1 VAGSG
6 TIVDVPQSIQPTF
19 QPSPRKKPRKQLLP
33 PTNDVQ
39 DSAANAWMFENENQ
53 NQSSV
58 NFPTNILHNSSED
71 NYGDTRRKN
80 PHHRFSGTLRDP
92 MSPQMQETYSSA
104 FQKDIK
110 EEDDFI
116 PTSNY
121 LSDKPRMS
129 LRESYRHTWKSRHN
143 HFLRYSDV
151 RVKDDRRP
159 TVNELANTTNV
170 LQKINGWK
178 IYHLSSTMEDIVD
191 VESELTQRLS
201 GLQKR
206 LEKVALPDLSSKGDL
221 GKVHELI
228 KANLQRS
235 KVIQDQ
241 IKESKTH
248 ALELF
253 DHKSKVTEIINKY
266 VSKRQVKQRDV
277 K

>member
-1 VAGSG
+1 
-6 TIVDVPQSIQPTF
+6 
-19 QPSPRKKPRKQLLP
+19 
-33 PTNDVQ
+33 
-39 DSAANAWMFENENQ
+39 
-53 NQSSV
+53 
-58 NFPTNILHNSSED
+58 
-71 NYGDTRRKN
+71 
-80 PHHRFSGTLRDP
+80 
-92 MSPQMQETYSSA
+92 
-104 FQKDIK
+104 
-110 EEDDFI
+110 
-116 PTSNY
+116 
-121 LSDKPRMS
+121 
-129 LRESYRHTWKSRHN
+129 
-143 HFLRYSDV
+143 
-151 RVKDDRRP
+151 
-159 TVNELANTTNV
+159 
-170 LQKINGWK
+170 
-178 IYHLSSTMEDIVD
+178 MEDIVD

-241 IKESKTH
+241 IKESKVNIAPPPKCSRHTFGLWCLPAFLSHNYAHFYLYFQTH